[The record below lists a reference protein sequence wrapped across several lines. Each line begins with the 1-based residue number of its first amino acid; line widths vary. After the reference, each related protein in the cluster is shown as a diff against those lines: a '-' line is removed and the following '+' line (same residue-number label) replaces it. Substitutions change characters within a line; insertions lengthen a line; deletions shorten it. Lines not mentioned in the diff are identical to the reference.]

1 MTVVPTSALDA
12 WSWQALAISAP
23 VTALV
28 MFAVARGWSD
38 RLDARLLRA
47 LHFPLQHPDGKPKR
61 LATAARDLIALG
73 GDMVRLL
80 FLGGC
85 VLGLVADGRTTTAV
99 ALTAIVAVARLSLFL
114 LKRVVRRPRPD
125 VDRQAVVTFTSS
137 FPSGHTFMAV
147 VTYATAAIL
156 ITAGMPCALVAT
168 AIGFSLLLSLA
179 IGVVRVALG
188 VHWPTDIVAGWFAAI
203 GWTSGSLLLIGHMLR

>member
-1 MTVVPTSALDA
+1 MTAIPTSAQDA
-12 WSWQALAISAP
+12 WLWQALATSLPI
-23 VTALV
+23 TMLV
-28 MFAVARGWSD
+28 MLAVARGWTD
-38 RLDARLLRA
+38 RIDARLFEA
-47 LHFPLQHPDGKPKR
+47 SHFALQHPDGSPKR

-80 FLGGC
+80 FVAGC
-85 VLGLVADGRTTTAV
+85 VLALVADRRAITAA

-156 ITAGMPCALVAT
+156 ITAGMPGALVAT
-168 AIGFSLLLSLA
+168 ATGFALLLSLA
-179 IGVVRVALG
+179 IGIVRVALG

-203 GWTSGSLLLIGHMLR
+203 GWTSGSLLLIGDLLR